1 MRGDDLDTRRSQ
13 AVVKEKPIDPAA
25 VAIQVHER
33 LHWQE
38 EAERWRKIAHAQRD
52 RIRDLE
58 GSPERQLLLRLM
70 TLCQNV
76 RHQLRETR
84 PELASDAMALEQGIR
99 NYLKL

>member
-1 MRGDDLDTRRSQ
+1 MSGKALRELVEQSIAHDQ
-13 AVVKEKPIDPAA
+13 AL
-25 VAIQVHER
+25 VARLQHER
-33 LHWQE
+33 MHWQE
-38 EAERWRKIAHAQRD
+38 EAEKLNKVVHAQRD

-84 PELASDAMALEQGIR
+84 PELASDAMALEQGLR
-99 NYLKL
+99 NHLKL